1 MPLVLIVD
9 DYPDALDVWSLY
21 LRSQGFQ
28 VMTAS
33 DGDDAIAIAT
43 AQRPDVIV
51 LDLDLPGKSG
61 IEVAAHLRADASTRH
76 IPLIAATG
84 HSHTAQLD
92 QARAAGFNAV
102 IVKPCDPGQLV
113 SELRHFI
120 AIAGQQAADR
130 SVSVEPLT

>member
-28 VMTAS
+28 VKTAS
-33 DGDDAIAIAT
+33 DGEDAIAIAT
-43 AQRPDVIV
+43 AHLPDVVV

-61 IEVAAHLRADASTRH
+61 IEVAAHLRADRATRH

-84 HSHTAQLD
+84 HSHSAELD
-92 QARAAGFNAV
+92 QARAAGFDAV
-102 IVKPCDPGQLV
+102 IVKPCEPGHLV

-120 AIAGQQAADR
+120 ALAQQRTSDPTA
-130 SVSVEPLT
+130 SVEPLT